1 MPYTIL
7 KGKSEHT
14 ILKGK
19 NELLK
24 VRACRV
30 GLVKEADLEAAVSDI
45 IAIFTFTF
53 EIYVQLSQ
61 HFAKMA
67 MLKEYILILVD
78 LLF

>member
-1 MPYTIL
+1 MQ
-7 KGKSEHT
+7 SWSS
-14 ILKGK
+14 
-19 NELLK
+19 
-24 VRACRV
+24 
-30 GLVKEADLEAAVSDI
+30 KEADLEAAVSDI

-78 LLF
+78 LLFWERGRFAIFDCGFSGIKFTTVTSNN

>member
-1 MPYTIL
+1 MQ
-7 KGKSEHT
+7 SWSS
-14 ILKGK
+14 
-19 NELLK
+19 
-24 VRACRV
+24 
-30 GLVKEADLEAAVSDI
+30 KEADLEAAVSDI